1 MTRDAVARFT
11 PADPVLTSCALVST
25 FFFFPL
31 TLYCFAEKAHA
42 AYILGYLQ
50 AENCLDMAHDFPAMP
65 DDAASTPK
73 MTLFESPWLLWYQL
87 VEPITALLALP
98 TFAG

>member
-1 MTRDAVARFT
+1 MHLSR
-11 PADPVLTSCALVST
+11 L
-25 FFFFPL
+25 FFFPF
-31 TLYCFAEKAHA
+31 TLYCFAEKAYA

-50 AENCLDMAHDFPAMP
+50 AENCLDMAHDFPAKP

-73 MTLFESPWLLWYQL
+73 MTLFEPPWLLRYQL

-98 TFAG
+98 SFAG